1 MTEQTTG
8 WILVAVD
15 GSQPARNAAE
25 IAIKLARMQG
35 YGIHALYIVD
45 EALAL
50 ESYSGYHRELTFKID
65 PDQDDDPV
73 AALEAQGALALDQ
86 VELMAMQ
93 AGVSVEVEMLLGNV
107 EDLILDRASDALMIA
122 LGRRG
127 NRHANKPDHLGSHF
141 WQVVHKTTAPVII
154 GGDMAPDQIQHLLF
168 GFTGDEHDIRA
179 LHGLTVLQRDLK
191 AEVIV
196 VLGNDPDEAQAQ
208 QWREQALARIAE
220 EDRAHYRFLRRP
232 EKLADALIVA
242 IREED
247 VDLVV
252 MSEHHRRLAL
262 LDELLGSPLDTV
274 LAQTQQP
281 VIIVR

>member
-8 WILVAVD
+8 WILVAAD
-15 GSQPARNAAE
+15 GSQPARNAAQA
-25 IAIKLARMQG
+25 AIKLAQMQG
-35 YGIHALYIVD
+35 YGLHALYVVD

-50 ESYSGYHRELTFKID
+50 ETYSDFHRELTFTVD
-65 PDQDDDPV
+65 PEVDDDPM
-73 AALEAQGALALDQ
+73 ALLEAQGALALDQ
-86 VELMAMQ
+86 VEVMARKANVPVQM
-93 AGVSVEVEMLLGNV
+93 EMLLGNV
-107 EDLILDRASDALMIA
+107 EDLILDRANGALMIA

-127 NRHANKPDHLGSHF
+127 NRHADKPDHLGEHF
-141 WQVVHKTTAPVII
+141 WRVAHKAAAPVIV
-154 GGDMAPDQIQHLLF
+154 GGDIAPDQIQHLLF
-168 GFTGDEHDIRA
+168 GFTGDEYDIRA

-191 AEVIV
+191 ADVIV
-196 VLGNDPDEAQAQ
+196 VLGNNPDEAQAQ

-232 EKLADALIVA
+232 EKLADALIAA

-247 VDLVV
+247 VDLIV

-262 LDELLGSPLDTV
+262 LDELLGGPLDTV